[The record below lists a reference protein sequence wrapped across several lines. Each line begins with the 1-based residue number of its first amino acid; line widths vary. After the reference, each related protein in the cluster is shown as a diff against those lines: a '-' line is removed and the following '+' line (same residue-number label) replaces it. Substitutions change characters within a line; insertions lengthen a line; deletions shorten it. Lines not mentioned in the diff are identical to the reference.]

1 MLQQIFIFVTAFIGV
16 GLVPEKKEIAPMH
29 TLEVSISGIDSDK
42 AKIFIALF
50 SEAEGFPEDSRK
62 AFRTAKTQALKGK
75 TKVIF
80 NDLPS
85 GNYAIAVF
93 HDENGDGKMNKNIL
107 GVPKEAYGFS
117 NNVKNLLRAPYFK
130 ECAFAV
136 PNAQKI
142 EITIKHY

>member
-1 MLQQIFIFVTAFIGV
+1 MVQQIIFLITTLIGI
-16 GLVPEKKEIAPMH
+16 GLVPEKKGTAPMH
-29 TLEVSISGIDSDK
+29 PLEVSISGIDSDK
-42 AKIFIALF
+42 GKIFIALF
-50 SEAEGFPEDSRK
+50 SGADGFPEDSRK
-62 AFRTAKTQALKGK
+62 AFRTAKTQAIKGK

-80 NDLPS
+80 NDLPA

-93 HDENGDGKMNKNIL
+93 HDENGDEKMNKNIL

-136 PNAQKI
+136 PNAQKM